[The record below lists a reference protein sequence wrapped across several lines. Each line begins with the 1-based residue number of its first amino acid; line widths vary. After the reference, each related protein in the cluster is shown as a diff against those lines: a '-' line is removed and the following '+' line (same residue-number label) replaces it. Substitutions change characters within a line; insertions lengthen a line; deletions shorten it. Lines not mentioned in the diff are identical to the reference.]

1 MPGEADPALEALA
14 KQRGT
19 DLHLLLEHLPDF
31 PEADWPAV
39 AGALVA
45 VGLALLLRG
54 SGGGRSGSAAAQG
67 EIATIVGKPDQQ

>member
-1 MPGEADPALEALA
+1 MNPARTFGPDLIGGSFADYWVYLA
-14 KQRGT
+14 GP
-19 DLHLLLEHLPDF
+19 L
-31 PEADWPAV
+31 